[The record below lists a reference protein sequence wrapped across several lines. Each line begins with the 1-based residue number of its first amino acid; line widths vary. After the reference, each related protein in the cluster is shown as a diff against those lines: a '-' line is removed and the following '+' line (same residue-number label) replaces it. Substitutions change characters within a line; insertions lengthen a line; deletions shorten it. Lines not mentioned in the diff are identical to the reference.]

1 MRLQKKCSGV
11 IVEVPD
17 DTLYDAAVYREIKT
31 TKRVKKNDNKD

>member
-17 DTLYDAAVYREIKT
+17 GTLYDAAVYREIKT
-31 TKRVKKNDNKD
+31 TKRKRNNDNKD